1 MCVKVYVSVL
11 VHRHAFLYV
20 HSQGVLFVLAFVCSV
35 CVGLCTRVTVHIFM
49 GFSKSAL
56 IFQFCNRINPIF
68 ESLYCRDDRVLYFV
82 VTRDR

>member
-20 HSQGVLFVLAFVCSV
+20 PSQGVLFVLAFVCSV
-35 CVGLCTRVTVHIFM
+35 CEGLCTRVTVHICM

-56 IFQFCNRINPIF
+56 IFQLCNRINPIF